1 MYYVRYSYLMTDDMC
16 MVYHLVKFSSITSI
30 PNNEVVQNSSDEY
43 NECLEKVGYVVK
55 LKTGGINNI
64 KMN

>member
-30 PNNEVVQNSSDEY
+30 PNNEVVQNSSDE
-43 NECLEKVGYVVK
+43 
-55 LKTGGINNI
+55 
-64 KMN
+64 